1 MARRQFPMA
10 AVGGTPVALG
20 AGRAVGEGEV
30 LTLPEGLAGG
40 VVGEAEALGRALEG
54 RGGAGLAST
63 GGLVGA
69 AGLWEAGDS
78 R

>member
-20 AGRAVGEGEV
+20 AGRAVGEV

-69 AGLWEAGDS
+69 TGLWEAGDS